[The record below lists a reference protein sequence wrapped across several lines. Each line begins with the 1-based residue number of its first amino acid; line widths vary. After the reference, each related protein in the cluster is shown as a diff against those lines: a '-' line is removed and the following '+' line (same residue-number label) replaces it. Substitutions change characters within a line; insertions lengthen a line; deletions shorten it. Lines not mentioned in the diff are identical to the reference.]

1 MTFSITAT
9 NKADL
14 LAQVADI
21 TGLTLTAPTGTG
33 TGAGTGTG
41 TTPPPTATD
50 PQTLPLTIPAAYKAI
65 PDQSPTG
72 AVLDGGTGPDRLD
85 FKLSCT
91 PGETLNSDVSIA
103 VNGKPYFVNLRV
115 KGNQGLSGSNNTLV
129 TIHGVFGTAP
139 KVAVGSGL
147 PNGNSN
153 LWINSVKLNYVTTLV
168 ANGDYDARDAMSVN
182 RPDVWNNTNNLDVIY
197 TLPVTDGLTTGGK
210 TGAGQPTS
218 GGTGTAPPIV
228 YTATASVISG
238 AKINGAAAVAATL
251 DKLLAAIPAGGTLQL
266 PAGSFIGAGVIPAP
280 NVKVLGDPV
289 AKTTIDCTG
298 FRPYQDKAVFVL
310 RATGTYFKDLK
321 VTGAAISDALGA
333 NAAGFRA
340 DAPSVDYTLENV
352 EVYGNQDGELDGQ
365 GVATGNVTHINCNFH
380 DNGATGS
387 SAGFVHNVY
396 IGGLPTSVVTINGGS
411 YTKPIGGHAFK
422 CRAGTLKM
430 TGTVLESGPDGA
442 CLDFPNGGLAA
453 LDGVTLRKLPGS
465 PTHNVVTFALENQ
478 LNAATGM
485 TLTLN
490 NCILD
495 DPSSIGIF
503 QGDATATLNLTG
515 KNTYNGPTPP
525 SIKGWKSVVGAF
537 VKAG

>member
-1 MTFSITAT
+1 MTVTITAT

-14 LAQVADI
+14 LAQVAD
-21 TGLTLTAPTGTG
+21 LTDSAPTAP
-33 TGAGTGTG
+33 AGPG
-41 TTPPPTATD
+41 TTPPPPPATD

-298 FRPYQDKAVFVL
+298 FRPYQDKAVILVSGSG
-310 RATGTYFKDLK
+310 AYFKDLR
-321 VTGAAISDALGA
+321 VTGAAIIDALGG

-340 DAPSVDYTLENV
+340 GGPGINYTLENV
-352 EVYGNQDGELDGQ
+352 ESFGNQDGELDGQ
-365 GVATGNVTHINCNFH
+365 GEATGNITHINCNFH
-380 DNGATGS
+380 DNGPVPPENFV
-387 SAGFVHNVY
+387 SAYGKDHNVY
-396 IGGLPTSVVTINGGS
+396 IGGTPTSAASVTGGT